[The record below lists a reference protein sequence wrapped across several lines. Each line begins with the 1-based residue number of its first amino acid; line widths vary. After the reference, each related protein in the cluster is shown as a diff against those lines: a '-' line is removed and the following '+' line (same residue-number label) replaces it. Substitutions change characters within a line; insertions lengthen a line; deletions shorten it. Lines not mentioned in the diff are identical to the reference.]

1 MAAQAEESKR
11 SLLSFQG
18 EIEKLKREK
27 DEMLAK
33 KANAEARITIQE
45 TLDGLSTE
53 ADIRALES
61 VRENIEKLQAEADI
75 GAEIEGESLDDKLAR
90 IREKATD
97 ANAQAELDEMKK
109 QMAARKAA
117 QAEGPKNL

>member
-1 MAAQAEESKR
+1 MDFAPTEEQGALRDLAAR
-11 SLLSFQG
+11 
-18 EIEKLKREK
+18 
-27 DEMLAK
+27 
-33 KANAEARITIQE
+33 
-45 TLDGLSTE
+45 
-53 ADIRALES
+53 
-61 VRENIEKLQAEADI
+61 I

>member
-1 MAAQAEESKR
+1 
-11 SLLSFQG
+11 
-18 EIEKLKREK
+18 
-27 DEMLAK
+27 MLAK

-75 GAEIEGESLDDKLAR
+75 GAEIEGESLDDKLVR
-90 IREKATD
+90 IREKAAD
-97 ANAQAELDEMKK
+97 ANAQAELDELKK
-109 QMAARKAA
+109 QMAARRAA